1 MSSAG
6 SERDGLGPEWRIP
19 HFITRVVILAPRKPL
34 ATDLFGGV
42 RRRSL
47 WTPESSG
54 CRRTNVAKN
63 EKTGKAAGTSASKT
77 LRGTGT
83 PTDAKRAAASALSQ
97 RPDKGGKK
105 K

>member
-1 MSSAG
+1 M
-6 SERDGLGPEWRIP
+6 
-19 HFITRVVILAPRKPL
+19 
-34 ATDLFGGV
+34 
-42 RRRSL
+42 
-47 WTPESSG
+47 
-54 CRRTNVAKN
+54 AKN

-83 PTDAKRAAASALSQ
+83 AADAKKAAASALTQ